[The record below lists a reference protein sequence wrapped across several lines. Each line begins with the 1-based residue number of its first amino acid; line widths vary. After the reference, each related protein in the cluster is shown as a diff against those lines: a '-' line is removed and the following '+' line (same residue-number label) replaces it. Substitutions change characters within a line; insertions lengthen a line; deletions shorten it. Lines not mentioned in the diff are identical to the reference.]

1 MTPGLQFELPLSV
14 DEGLLLLFAAE
25 ISRSGNVFNRQLFS
39 KPVSC
44 KIFGHFGFRIQ
55 QLGSTLFKEDPATR
69 INPFRSPFWCQN
81 EGCHFGT
88 KMGKTI
94 WFRLTHLNS
103 GSGFPDPDQLT
114 CCTIYRC
121 LFVELQLLR
130 NQISLCQ
137 HVFYYTG
144 FCSKTNMLTPW
155 PNVINLFTAVIY
167 CHSMVIPSFCV
178 IKQHNLGNYCRMV
191 VNYHINIYNIEFTLE

>member
-25 ISRSGNVFNRQLFS
+25 IFGSGNVFNRQLFS

-55 QLGSTLFKEDPATR
+55 QLGSTLFKEDPATW
-69 INPFRSPFWCQN
+69 INPFRSPFWRQN
-81 EGCHFGT
+81 KGRHFGA
-88 KMGKTI
+88 KMGQKP
-94 WFRLTHLNS
+94 FGLGSSHFNF

-121 LFVELQLLR
+121 LFVEIQLHR

-137 HVFYYTG
+137 HIFYYSG
-144 FCSKTNMLTPW
+144 FCSK
-155 PNVINLFTAVIY
+155 
-167 CHSMVIPSFCV
+167 
-178 IKQHNLGNYCRMV
+178 KQIC
-191 VNYHINIYNIEFTLE
+191 